1 MVKQFYISVCVG
13 TGGSD
18 RHNKKKERGTRTS
31 ISLEKIENLNSFLY
45 FISEC

>member
-18 RHNKKKERGTRTS
+18 RHNKKKRGVQ
-31 ISLEKIENLNSFLY
+31 EQVFL
-45 FISEC
+45 